1 LSLLIIII
9 TNYEGR
15 KKTTHRVTVVINA
28 ENMIKLRNKQAA
40 QIKTSPKSIS
50 FSNILNQTL
59 TKGLK

>member
-1 LSLLIIII
+1 MK
-9 TNYEGR
+9 EV

-28 ENMIKLRNKQAA
+28 ENMVKLRNKQAA

-59 TKGLK
+59 AKGLK